1 MVPRKIL
8 LDECVQQA
16 HIPLFPDCFK
26 VEHTAQMGWSGLV
39 NGELIRKAEKARFDV
54 IITEDEG
61 FFGERLD
68 KTSRM
73 SVSVFAVTTEEL
85 IASNLPKI
93 IPNICARLLEG
104 IDKPLYVMGG
114 KRSIA
119 KITKGL
125 PPNSWEEVPQDYMT
139 EKYSRRYM

>member
-26 VEHTAQMGWSGLV
+26 VEGV
-39 NGELIRKAEKARFDV
+39 
-54 IITEDEG
+54 
-61 FFGERLD
+61 
-68 KTSRM
+68 
-73 SVSVFAVTTEEL
+73 
-85 IASNLPKI
+85 
-93 IPNICARLLEG
+93 
-104 IDKPLYVMGG
+104 DKPLYVMGG

-125 PPNSWEEVPQDYMT
+125 PPNIWEEVPQDYMT

>member
-1 MVPRKIL
+1 M
-8 LDECVQQA
+8 
-16 HIPLFPDCFK
+16 
-26 VEHTAQMGWSGLV
+26 
-39 NGELIRKAEKARFDV
+39 RKAQRAKFDV

-68 KTSRM
+68 KTSQM

-85 IASNLPKI
+85 TASNLPRI

-119 KITKGL
+119 KITQGL
-125 PPNSWEEVPQDYMT
+125 PPNIWEEVPQDYMT